1 MTQKFWTPLAFVTA
15 LTLGASGA
23 LADETRAPD
32 VKSQVLAPREIFKKT
47 ASAWSGDI
55 FLLPRRNN
63 TLVDPSVLDPAG
75 WYPSTINGE
84 KLPPHPINM
93 HGVAWDYDLRIPLV
107 FWDARQQWF
116 KPGSYN
122 QLAVQQDIVPTLA
135 AILDVPVPA
144 RKGGRVLRESLA
156 KANAKKPKVIVI
168 FVQDQMG
175 QQYLA
180 AHPGKAP
187 YYESLIRVGANYK
200 NASVA
205 HVDVETSVGHAAVG
219 SGTWPGEHGVAGNQ
233 FQHPGI
239 SRSVP
244 VFMTQNGDDKS
255 TRQFNPMLYFTPAL
269 SDVWTAATQGKGQ
282 ILAVAPAGRAAIS
295 MGGHGALFSGGVK
308 TAVVWADFP
317 GKANEWSTEQVNYLL
332 PKAFAGQSI
341 EKWIRDHAKSSQSP
355 DPYVWM
361 GHPLLKKD
369 GRMDATLAMA
379 TPAAASQQGELT
391 IQAINE
397 LGIGRDEI
405 TDLVWFNT
413 KSTDYCGH
421 LFGYE
426 SDECGE
432 VLRAADREA
441 KRITDHLA
449 GVAGEDVI
457 VALTADHGAAPL
469 QEMSGGL
476 RLSTSLLRQ
485 DLNTRFDRRQNHID
499 VVSGVTSSQIYVNRS
514 ELAANGF
521 TMKDMVAFL
530 KSYQASL
537 SPATNAR
544 AEAWLAKG
552 RAARQRF
559 FEDVVSKD

>member
-1 MTQKFWTPLAFVTA
+1 
-15 LTLGASGA
+15 
-23 LADETRAPD
+23 
-32 VKSQVLAPREIFKKT
+32 
-47 ASAWSGDI
+47 
-55 FLLPRRNN
+55 
-63 TLVDPSVLDPAG
+63 
-75 WYPSTINGE
+75 
-84 KLPPHPINM
+84 
-93 HGVAWDYDLRIPLV
+93 
-107 FWDARQQWF
+107 
-116 KPGSYN
+116 
-122 QLAVQQDIVPTLA
+122 
-135 AILDVPVPA
+135 
-144 RKGGRVLRESLA
+144 
-156 KANAKKPKVIVI
+156 
-168 FVQDQMG
+168 
-175 QQYLA
+175 
-180 AHPGKAP
+180 
-187 YYESLIRVGANYK
+187 
-200 NASVA
+200 
-205 HVDVETSVGHAAVG
+205 
-219 SGTWPGEHGVAGNQ
+219 
-233 FQHPGI
+233 
-239 SRSVP
+239 
-244 VFMTQNGDDKS
+244 
-255 TRQFNPMLYFTPAL
+255 
-269 SDVWTAATQGKGQ
+269 
-282 ILAVAPAGRAAIS
+282 
-295 MGGHGALFSGGVK
+295 
-308 TAVVWADFP
+308 
-317 GKANEWSTEQVNYLL
+317 
-332 PKAFAGQSI
+332 
-341 EKWIRDHAKSSQSP
+341 
-355 DPYVWM
+355 M

-405 TDLVWFNT
+405 TDFVWINT

-449 GVAGEDVI
+449 GVAGDDVI

-476 RLSTSLLRQ
+476 RLSTAMLRQ

-530 KSYQASL
+530 KAYQASL

-544 AEAWLAKG
+544 AEAWIAKG

-559 FEDVVSKD
+559 FEDVVAAEDLSPANRSKR